1 MAANCLGFLLAS
13 VITLPLNKIKP
24 TLFRARGNGTFI
36 KVARNSS
43 ESYGLFCSFVTL
55 KLNYTTGSLRLSSL
69 LMPSHMASVC
79 SSKQGRT
86 SWKIFCLFLFL
97 SPEVFVLV
105 GGGQGGCFFFY
116 QLPVNGSLNF
126 NGWGKMLMLQQAL
139 IFHGGY
145 WFVCAY
151 WSPVLSNAAP
161 CREKSA
167 RILEILPISN
177 MCSGLSCVK
186 EQF

>member
-1 MAANCLGFLLAS
+1 MEQKKWYISSNAHSLTAFISNLYWSPLQWTKKERMIKWCICKDKFFYFTAIKTMAANCLGFLLAS

-55 KLNYTTGSLRLSSL
+55 KLNYTTVSLHLSSL
-69 LMPSHMASVC
+69 LMPSHMAGVC

-97 SPEVFVLV
+97 SPEVFVVV
-105 GGGQGGCFFFY
+105 GVVVVVGVFLFLSAASEWFFKF
-116 QLPVNGSLNF
+116 
-126 NGWGKMLMLQQAL
+126 
-139 IFHGGY
+139 
-145 WFVCAY
+145 
-151 WSPVLSNAAP
+151 
-161 CREKSA
+161 
-167 RILEILPISN
+167 
-177 MCSGLSCVK
+177 
-186 EQF
+186 